1 MTCNDDQ
8 TMVLTNNNSF
18 NLQNFSSQL
27 LEQEQPMQLCNQM
40 NRLL

>member
-18 NLQNFSSQL
+18 NLQHFSNQL
-27 LEQEQPMQLCNQM
+27 LKQ
-40 NRLL
+40 